1 MAILYKKQQEKL
13 ALSIYY
19 NFILYFMVNLYL
31 DKENPDSLKEK
42 LE

>member
-1 MAILYKKQQEKL
+1 MATLYKKQQEKL
-13 ALSIYY
+13 AFGIYY

-31 DKENPDSLKEK
+31 DKKNSDSLKEK